1 MQVTING
8 KKEEVNGISTI
19 TDLLNQKNIEPRM
32 VSVELNSA
40 LLDRAHLSTTALH
53 EGDQIEFLYF
63 MGGGA
68 PRATAN
74 GPATLWPVG
83 HPISSIKIEAD
94 FLLKTSDVFWRRASG
109 IK

>member
-8 KKEEVNGISTI
+8 KKEEINEIATL
-19 TDLLNQKNIEPRM
+19 TDLLTLKQIEPRM

-40 LLDRAHLSTTALH
+40 LIDRAHLSTTALH

-68 PRATAN
+68 PRATVN
-74 GPATLWPVG
+74 GQRTCVTPWT
-83 HPISSIKIEAD
+83 
-94 FLLKTSDVFWRRASG
+94 RRRHHR
-109 IK
+109 